1 MTGRVIRL
9 PGFCVDKNGKIV
21 RGTAHHGVSARIRQR
36 QSKRAKVVND
46 CAMVAARSQLLA
58 WRTRPPYHSPAVP
71 ASGAGTGPP
80 RGDCHGRLSL
90 SSS

>member
-9 PGFCVDKNGKIV
+9 PGFCVDNNGKIV

-58 WRTRPPYHSPAVP
+58 WRTRPPYHSPQCPRLAL
-71 ASGAGTGPP
+71 GPGP
-80 RGDCHGRLSL
+80 RAAIVTDA
-90 SSS
+90 